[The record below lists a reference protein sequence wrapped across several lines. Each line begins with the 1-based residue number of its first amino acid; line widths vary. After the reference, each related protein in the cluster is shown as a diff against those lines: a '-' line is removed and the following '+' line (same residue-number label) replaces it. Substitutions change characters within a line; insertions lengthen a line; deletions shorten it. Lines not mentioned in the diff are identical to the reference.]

1 VEAIYE
7 LRHRE
12 FDLLTSVAALHR
24 LAKVST
30 ESPGDPTDLVPESL
44 VSAVVAMVADP
55 QAGGSFGLAST
66 AWSLSRLLMCD
77 LPLIDAI
84 ASSAIRR
91 LTQLTCQDLSNF
103 AWAFATL
110 ILVDVPFCNAI
121 SSEAIRK
128 SSLYDP

>member
-1 VEAIYE
+1 
-7 LRHRE
+7 
-12 FDLLTSVAALHR
+12 
-24 LAKVST
+24 
-30 ESPGDPTDLVPESL
+30 L

-77 LPLIDAI
+77 LPLIDSI
-84 ASSAIRR
+84 ASAAIRR

-110 ILVDVPFCNAI
+110 ISADVRFC
-121 SSEAIRK
+121 SMSHLEAFQK
-128 SSLYDP
+128 GSLYDP